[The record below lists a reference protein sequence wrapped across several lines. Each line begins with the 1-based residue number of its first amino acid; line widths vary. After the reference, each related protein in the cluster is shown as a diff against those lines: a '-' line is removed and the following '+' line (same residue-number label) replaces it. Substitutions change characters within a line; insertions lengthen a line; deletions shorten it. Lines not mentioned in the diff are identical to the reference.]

1 MDAAE
6 PARVVVLGASGLLGT
21 ALVPALRD
29 AHLSAWTPTHA
40 EVDIRDLEGLRALLR
55 EVRPALIVNCAAQ
68 SRPDQ
73 AEQQPDEAFA
83 VNAVGAHNVALAARE
98 ADSALMHI
106 STDYVLDGTRRA
118 PYREYHETGMPP
130 SQYGQSKLAGEQ
142 LVRAACARHFIVRVA
157 ALYGPGRPH
166 FLQWIL
172 DRGDPGAPLR
182 IVADRFVSPTSTR
195 QLAHQLLVLLRTP
208 FYGTYHAAGR
218 GVASWYELARSAL
231 RLAGRDPEG
240 VVPVADVELQ
250 SVAPRAPYTALEN
263 HLLRLRGLERL
274 APWREAL
281 AEHLRGL
288 ATPPAPIV

>member
-29 AHLSAWTPTHA
+29 AHLTVWTPTHA

-55 EVRPALIVNCAAQ
+55 EVRPSLIVNCAAQ

-98 ADSALMHI
+98 AESALMHI
-106 STDYVLDGTRRA
+106 STDYVLDGT
-118 PYREYHETGMPP
+118 
-130 SQYGQSKLAGEQ
+130 
-142 LVRAACARHFIVRVA
+142 
-157 ALYGPGRPH
+157 
-166 FLQWIL
+166 
-172 DRGDPGAPLR
+172 
-182 IVADRFVSPTSTR
+182 
-195 QLAHQLLVLLRTP
+195 
-208 FYGTYHAAGR
+208 
-218 GVASWYELARSAL
+218 
-231 RLAGRDPEG
+231 
-240 VVPVADVELQ
+240 
-250 SVAPRAPYTALEN
+250 PRAPYTALEN

-288 ATPPAPIV
+288 AASPTPID